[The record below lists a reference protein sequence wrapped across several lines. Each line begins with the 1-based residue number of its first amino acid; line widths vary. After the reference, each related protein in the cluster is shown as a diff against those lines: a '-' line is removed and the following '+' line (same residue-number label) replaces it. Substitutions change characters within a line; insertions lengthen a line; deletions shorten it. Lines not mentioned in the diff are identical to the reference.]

1 MSLSATSS
9 PRRRA
14 TFDWR
19 SERLL
24 PYVLLA
30 PAFVVTLVIVFMP
43 MVQAVWTSFYDLILF
58 KPNAS
63 KFVGFGN
70 YVKLFNDPVFWAA
83 LWNTLLWIGLTVPL
97 QMGLGLL
104 TALLLNREFPWRGL
118 ARALI
123 IIPWALP
130 SVVIALM
137 WRWIY
142 DPNTG
147 VLNDI
152 LIYLSVVQAA
162 VPWLADPKVAI
173 YAIIATLTWQGSVP
187 LLLCRAGGHFRE
199 PVVQAASIDGGV
211 ILEVLQ
217 SHAGHMHHSWECTT
231 AGLLRVSGRA
241 NSMDVIFVMT
251 GGGPGYAT
259 YTLPLYAFIK
269 ARQNLD
275 FGYGTSIAVT
285 FTILLER
292 SWFSTSPVPCAR
304 LKDDAEKHASPDRH
318 NRFACS
324 RDRPVRHGT
333 VRVDDTDVTH
343 ADCHPLR
350 HWRLPLAHGLAD

>member
-1 MSLSATSS
+1 MSRSNPS
-9 PRRRA
+9 PVERRTLFR
-14 TFDWR
+14 WH

-24 PYVLLA
+24 PYWLLA
-30 PAFVVTLVIVFMP
+30 PAVVVTVVIVFMP
-43 MVQAVWTSFYDLILF
+43 MAQAVFTSFYDLILF
-58 KPNAS
+58 RPNAS

-70 YVKLFNDPVFWAA
+70 YVKLFNDPVFWTA
-83 LWNTLLWIGLTVPL
+83 LWNTIIWIGLTVPL
-97 QMGLGLL
+97 QMGLGLVA
-104 TALLLNREFPWRGL
+104 ALLLNREFPWRGL

-152 LIYLSVVQAA
+152 LIYLSIVQSA

-173 YAIIATLTWQGSVP
+173 YAIIATLTWQGFPFFAVMI
-187 LLLCRAGGHFRE
+187 LAGLQGIPRSQYE
-199 PVVQAASIDGGV
+199 AASIDGASTWRQFVHITLPG
-211 ILEVLQ
+211 IAPVL
-217 SHAGHMHHSWECTT
+217 AT
-231 AGLLRVSGRA
+231 AGLLRVIWVA

-259 YTLPLYAFIK
+259 HTLPLYAFIK

-275 FGYGTSIAVT
+275 FGYGTAIAVT
-285 FTILLER
+285 FTILLGAFVVLYLSRTMREVER
-292 SWFSTSPVPCAR
+292 
-304 LKDDAEKHASPDRH
+304 
-318 NRFACS
+318 
-324 RDRPVRHGT
+324 
-333 VRVDDTDVTH
+333 
-343 ADCHPLR
+343 
-350 HWRLPLAHGLAD
+350 